1 MFRDSVVAAEARQSK
16 FFYGWAIVAVL
27 AVTETVS
34 YGVLY
39 YAFSI
44 FIDPM
49 RNEFGWSSSTV
60 TGAFSAALLISGFSA
75 PLVGMWLDRRGPRVL
90 MTAGSILGALMI
102 LAWSRVDSV
111 IGYYAIWIGMGFAM
125 AASFYEPA
133 FATITAW
140 FERDRRRAIVIV
152 TLVAG
157 FASTIF
163 LPLSSWLEER
173 YGWRD
178 ALLAL
183 AIILAAINILPHAL
197 VLRRRPED
205 LGLHPDGD
213 AASSSAAAT
222 HPARGVHGSQ
232 LREALRHPAFWW
244 ITVSFFVETFATSAV
259 AIYMIPYLTDRG
271 ESAGFAATATGLIGA
286 AQVGSRLLTTL
297 FGNRISSVTLT
308 TIVFA
313 MQSLAVAVL
322 LQWQSHA
329 GVLTAVVL
337 LGAGRGVV
345 TLMKPNLIA
354 DFFGRASY
362 GAISGSMAFFLT
374 FAGALA
380 PVITGFAY
388 AFWDDYDPVLWI
400 LSGLALLG
408 AMGMLGLRTVVQNDD
423 QTLAPGTTPL

>member
-1 MFRDSVVAAEARQSK
+1 MLRGSIVAPGVRQSK
-16 FFYGWAIVAVL
+16 FFYGWAIVAAL
-27 AVTETVS
+27 AITETVS
-34 YGVLY
+34 YGILY

-49 RNEFGWSSSTV
+49 RNQFGWSSSTI
-60 TGAFSAALLISGFSA
+60 TGAFSVALLISGLSA
-75 PLVGMWLDRRGPRVL
+75 PLVGMWLDRHGPRLL
-90 MTAGSILGALMI
+90 MTAGSILGAMMI
-102 LAWSRVDSV
+102 FAWSRVDS
-111 IGYYAIWIGMGFAM
+111 IFGYYAVWVGMGFAM

-133 FATITAW
+133 FATITRW

-163 LPLSSWLEER
+163 LPLTSWLEGR

-178 ALLAL
+178 ALLVL

-197 VLRRRPED
+197 ILRRRPED
-205 LGLHPDGD
+205 MGLHPDGD
-213 AASSSAAAT
+213 EISAAAPKT
-222 HPARGVHGSQ
+222 HLARGANGSA

-259 AIYMIPYLTDRG
+259 ALYMIPYLTDRG
-271 ESAGFAATATGLIGA
+271 ESAGFAATAVGLIGA

-313 MQSLAVAVL
+313 MQSLAVVVL
-322 LQWQSHA
+322 LQWQSRP
-329 GVLTAVVL
+329 GILTAVVL

-354 DFFGRASY
+354 DFFGRANY
-362 GAISGSMAFFLT
+362 GAISGSMSFFLT
-374 FAGALA
+374 FSGALS
-380 PVITGFAY
+380 PVITGFAL
-388 AFWDDYDPVLWI
+388 AFWDGYDTVMWI
-400 LSGLALLG
+400 LAGLALLG
-408 AMGMLGLRTVVQNDD
+408 AIGMLGLRGYRPHLLEVESHGSD
-423 QTLAPGTTPL
+423 